1 MSSWQ
6 IFSDSGNNFRWEL
19 SGQRLEGKSEC
30 ERNGSLSRS
39 NSTTSVARLPSM
51 ADLLLCSRFMQNSED
66 AGAGPSMFR
75 TGLGKSVSV
84 KQSSIDKALSLL
96 SDDNAPDIGQL
107 RNGGNFS
114 NSLFQTGTGKSV
126 NVSSEGLLRA
136 KTLLGLEEDDTC
148 SNFQNFGQA
157 ISPYDVKGGFLESK
171 GVCSME
177 DMSGAPVSI
186 SPLVSNTC
194 FSRSSLENQASP
206 SFRQIELPNKAPP
219 IKFHTA
225 GGRSLSVSSDA
236 LQRAR
241 SLLGDPELG
250 SFLDDGDRVCYKRN
264 MGDATPSNGEHTF
277 QTPSSNKVEST
288 TEHTSK
294 SFVSPLRS
302 SSRVMQSSFK
312 SKSILGSNL
321 MKKFDAAEEES
332 ISRFDDNKSRSTE
345 TIGSQPN
352 EPCTIVENALEN
364 GIRSGIHLADR
375 SFGEPLN
382 DISNIVDSRS
392 RSGRASNN
400 EKRKLWGTS
409 SISPFKRPRNAKFS
423 TPLNKNAS
431 LVTTSLSTSS
441 SNNFSCKRR
450 VSTRYPHQTSR
461 MYIKEYFGRPPSHH
475 DKLDYLSDEVR
486 SIKAENAEKY
496 KVPDNSGTNCIGVEA
511 FRHMLAECGASL
523 QHVSELWVT
532 NHYKWI
538 VWKLACYERQS
549 LVKSNRKFLGVSNV
563 LEELKYRYE
572 REVNQGH
579 RSAIKRILEGEAP
592 PSVLLTLCISA
603 IRSKCKS
610 RAQVCSSMISESN
623 YGEGAKV
630 ELTDGWYSIDALLD
644 GPLSKQLLMG
654 KLFVGQKL
662 RIWGARLCGWIG
674 PVSPL
679 EMPETVNLTL
689 HINGTFRAHWA
700 DRLGFCKNAGVPLSF
715 KCIKSNGGPVPWTL
729 VGVSRKY
736 PVLYKE
742 RLSDGASIVRTE
754 RMEMK
759 IRQLYE
765 QRRTAIIDGIVSEF
779 QRGTKSNIYN
789 ESDSE
794 EGAKLFKILE
804 TAAEPEL
811 LMAEMSPEQLTSF
824 ASYQA
829 KIEAIRQSDMEKSI
843 EKALADVG
851 LSGRDVTPFMRVR
864 VVGLTSKSSQ
874 RKIHGK
880 EGLIT
885 IWNPSEKQQL
895 ELVEGQAYAIGGLVP
910 INCDADI
917 LYLQTKGSTTKW
929 QSLSPQSMK
938 CFEPFYNP
946 RKSVLLSNLGEV
958 PLSSEFDVVAIIV
971 HVGEVF
977 AAAQQKKQWIFV
989 ADGYVS
995 EPHSEGISNSLLA
1008 ISFCSQYAD
1017 DESFVPMNINLT
1029 GSTAGF
1035 CNLIKRPKDQINHL
1049 WVAEAT
1055 ENTSYFLNFDSTDC
1069 SHMKNAAVSAKR
1081 WAENSTSIIENLRE
1095 KILFMIDDRKD

>member
-6 IFSDSGNNFRWEL
+6 ILSDSGNNFRWEL
-19 SGQRLEGKSEC
+19 SAQRLEVKSEC
-30 ERNGSLSRS
+30 EQNGSLSRS
-39 NSTTSVARLPSM
+39 DSTNSVARLPSM

-66 AGAGPSMFR
+66 AGAGASMFR

-96 SDDNAPDIGQL
+96 SDDKAPDIGRL
-107 RNGGNFS
+107 HNGGNFS
-114 NSLFQTGTGKSV
+114 NSLFQTGSGKSV

-148 SNFQNFGQA
+148 SSFQRFGQA
-157 ISPYDVKGGFLESK
+157 ISPYDVKGEFLESK
-171 GVCSME
+171 GVCGME
-177 DMSGAPVSI
+177 NMSGASVSI
-186 SPLVSNTC
+186 SPLVFNTC
-194 FSRSSLENQASP
+194 FSRSSSENQASP
-206 SFRQIELPNKAPP
+206 SFRQIELPNKAPKAPP

-250 SFLDDGDRVCYKRN
+250 SFLDDGDSDCYKRN
-264 MGDATPSNGEHTF
+264 MGDATPSNGEHIF
-277 QTPSSNKVEST
+277 HTPSFNKVEST
-288 TEHTSK
+288 TKHTSK
-294 SFVSPLRS
+294 SFVSPLRP
-302 SSRVMQSSFK
+302 SSRVMQSSLK

-332 ISRFDDNKSRSTE
+332 ISRFDDNKSCLAE

-364 GIRSGIHLADR
+364 GIRSGIHLAER

-392 RSGRASNN
+392 RSDRASNN

-409 SISPFKRPRNAKFS
+409 SISPFKRPRNSKFS
-423 TPLNKNAS
+423 TPFNKNAS

-461 MYIKEYFGRPPSHH
+461 MYMKEYFGRPSSNH

-486 SIKAENAEKY
+486 RIKAENAEKY

-511 FRHMLAECGASL
+511 FRHMLTDSGASP

-549 LVKSNRKFLGVSNV
+549 LVKSNRNFLGVSNV

-579 RSAIKRILEGEAP
+579 RSAIKRILEGDAP
-592 PSVLLTLCISA
+592 PSMLLTLCISA

-679 EMPETVNLTL
+679 EMPETVNLML

-715 KCIKSNGGPVPWTL
+715 KCIKSSGGPIPWTL

-754 RMEMK
+754 RIEMK

-843 EKALADVG
+843 ERALADAG

-874 RKIHGK
+874 RKTHGK

-938 CFEPFYNP
+938 CFEPFYKP

-977 AAAQQKKQWIFV
+977 ATAQQKKQWIFV
-989 ADGYVS
+989 VDGFVS
-995 EPHSEGISNSLLA
+995 ESHSEGISNSLLA

-1017 DESFVPMNINLT
+1017 DDSFVPMNSNLT
-1029 GSTAGF
+1029 GST
-1035 CNLIKRPKDQINHL
+1035 
-1049 WVAEAT
+1049 
-1055 ENTSYFLNFDSTDC
+1055 
-1069 SHMKNAAVSAKR
+1069 VSA
-1081 WAENSTSIIENLRE
+1081 
-1095 KILFMIDDRKD
+1095 IL

>member
-6 IFSDSGNNFRWEL
+6 ILSDSGNNFRWEL
-19 SGQRLEGKSEC
+19 SAQRLEVKSEC
-30 ERNGSLSRS
+30 EQNGSLSRS
-39 NSTTSVARLPSM
+39 DSTNSVARLPSM

-66 AGAGPSMFR
+66 AGAGASMFR

-96 SDDNAPDIGQL
+96 SDDKAPDIGRL
-107 RNGGNFS
+107 HNGGNFS
-114 NSLFQTGTGKSV
+114 NSLFQTGSGKSV

-148 SNFQNFGQA
+148 SSFQRFGQA
-157 ISPYDVKGGFLESK
+157 ISPYDVKGEFLESK
-171 GVCSME
+171 GVCGME
-177 DMSGAPVSI
+177 NMSGASVSI
-186 SPLVSNTC
+186 SPLVFNTC
-194 FSRSSLENQASP
+194 FSRSSSENQASP
-206 SFRQIELPNKAPP
+206 SFRQIELPNKAPKAPP

-250 SFLDDGDRVCYKRN
+250 SFLDDGDSDCYKRN
-264 MGDATPSNGEHTF
+264 MGDATPSNGEHIF
-277 QTPSSNKVEST
+277 HTPSFNKVEST
-288 TEHTSK
+288 TKHTSK
-294 SFVSPLRS
+294 SFVSPLRP
-302 SSRVMQSSFK
+302 SSRVMQSSLK

-332 ISRFDDNKSRSTE
+332 ISRFDDNKSCLAE

-364 GIRSGIHLADR
+364 GIRSGIHLAER

-392 RSGRASNN
+392 RSDRASNN

-409 SISPFKRPRNAKFS
+409 SISPFKRPRNSKFS
-423 TPLNKNAS
+423 TPFNKNAS

-461 MYIKEYFGRPPSHH
+461 MYMKEYFGRPSSNH

-486 SIKAENAEKY
+486 RIKAENAEKY

-511 FRHMLAECGASL
+511 FRHMLTDSGASP

-549 LVKSNRKFLGVSNV
+549 LVKSNRNFLGVSNV

-579 RSAIKRILEGEAP
+579 RSAIKRILEGDAP
-592 PSVLLTLCISA
+592 PSMLLTLCISA

-679 EMPETVNLTL
+679 EMPETVNLML

-715 KCIKSNGGPVPWTL
+715 KCIKSSGGPIPWTL

-754 RMEMK
+754 RIEMK

-843 EKALADVG
+843 ERALADAG

-874 RKIHGK
+874 RKTHGK

-938 CFEPFYNP
+938 CFEPFYKP

-977 AAAQQKKQWIFV
+977 ATAQQKKQWIFV
-989 ADGYVS
+989 VDGFVS
-995 EPHSEGISNSLLA
+995 ESHSEGISNSLLA

-1017 DESFVPMNINLT
+1017 DDSFVPMNSNLT
-1029 GSTAGF
+1029 GST
-1035 CNLIKRPKDQINHL
+1035 IKSSFRQ
-1049 WVAEAT
+1049 
-1055 ENTSYFLNFDSTDC
+1055 
-1069 SHMKNAAVSAKR
+1069 VSA
-1081 WAENSTSIIENLRE
+1081 
-1095 KILFMIDDRKD
+1095 IL

>member
-6 IFSDSGNNFRWEL
+6 ISSDAGNNFRWEL
-19 SGQRLEGKSEC
+19 SAERLEVKSLC
-30 ERNGSLSRS
+30 EQNDSLSRS
-39 NSTTSVARLPSM
+39 NSTSVARLPSM
-51 ADLLLCSRFMQNSED
+51 ADLLLCSRFMQNPED
-66 AGAGPSMFR
+66 AGAGAPMFR

-96 SDDNAPDIGQL
+96 ADDNAPDIGQL
-107 RNGGNFS
+107 HSAGNFT
-114 NSLFQTGTGKSV
+114 NSLFQTGSGKSV

-136 KTLLGLEEDDTC
+136 KTLLGLEEGDTC
-148 SNFQNFGQA
+148 SNFQSFGQA
-157 ISPYDVKGGFLESK
+157 ISPYDVEGGFLGSK
-171 GVCSME
+171 GVCGME
-177 DMSGAPVSI
+177 NMSGASVSI

-194 FSRSSLENQASP
+194 FSRSSLENHASP
-206 SFRQIELPNKAPP
+206 SFRQIELPNQAPKPPP

-236 LQRAR
+236 LERAR

-250 SFLDDGDRVCYKRN
+250 SFLDEGDMNCYKRN
-264 MGDATPSNGEHTF
+264 TGDATPSIGKHVF
-277 QTPSSNKVEST
+277 HTPSFSKEEST
-288 TEHTSK
+288 TKHTSK
-294 SFVSPLRS
+294 SFVFPLQS

-332 ISRFDDNKSRSTE
+332 ISRFDNSKTCLPE
-345 TIGSQPN
+345 TLGSQPR
-352 EPCTIVENALEN
+352 EPSTIVENASEN
-364 GIRSGIHLADR
+364 RIRSGIHLGER
-375 SFGEPLN
+375 SFGGPLN

-392 RSGRASNN
+392 RSDRASNN

-409 SISPFKRPRNAKFS
+409 SISPFKRPRNSKFS

-450 VSTRYPHQTSR
+450 VSTWYPHQTSR
-461 MYIKEYFGRPPSHH
+461 VYIKEYFGKPPSNY

-486 SIKAENAEKY
+486 KIKAENAEKY
-496 KVPDNSGTNCIGVEA
+496 KVPDNSGTHCIGVEA
-511 FRHMLAECGASL
+511 FRHMLADSGASL
-523 QHVSELWVT
+523 QHASELWVT

-549 LVKSNRKFLGVSNV
+549 PVKSNRKFLAVSNV

-579 RSAIKRILEGEAP
+579 RSAIKRILEGDAP
-592 PSVLLTLCISA
+592 PSMLLVLCISA
-603 IRSKCKS
+603 IHSNCKS
-610 RAQVCSSMISESN
+610 RAQVYSSMINELEH
-623 YGEGAKV
+623 GEGAKV

-679 EMPETVNLTL
+679 EMSETVYLTL
-689 HINGTFRAHWA
+689 HINGTYRAHWA

-715 KCIKSNGGPVPWTL
+715 KCIKSSGGPVPWTL

-742 RLSDGASIVRTE
+742 RLGDGASIVRTE

-759 IRQLYE
+759 IGQLYD
-765 QRRTAIIDGIVSEF
+765 QRRTAIVDGIVSEF
-779 QRGTKSNIYN
+779 QRGTKSSIYN

-843 EKALADVG
+843 EKALADAG

-864 VVGLTSKSSQ
+864 VVGLTSKSNQ
-874 RKIHGK
+874 RKTHRK

-895 ELVEGQAYAIGGLVP
+895 ELVEGQAYAVGGLVP

-958 PLSSEFDVVAIIV
+958 PLSSEFDLVAIVV

-977 AAAQQKKQWIFV
+977 TTAQQKKQWIFV
-989 ADGYVS
+989 ADGSLS
-995 EPHSEGISNSLLA
+995 ESHSEGISNSLLA
-1008 ISFCSQYAD
+1008 ISFCSPYAD
-1017 DESFVPMNINLT
+1017 DESFVPMN
-1029 GSTAGF
+1029 
-1035 CNLIKRPKDQINHL
+1035 CNLIG
-1049 WVAEAT
+1049 
-1055 ENTSYFLNFDSTDC
+1055 STIK
-1069 SHMKNAAVSAKR
+1069 SSFRQVSA
-1081 WAENSTSIIENLRE
+1081 
-1095 KILFMIDDRKD
+1095 IL